1 MKDEYTDEQKER
13 MQQQDDFLNS
23 VQDSKNAALKNKI
36 QKKIVMADFKRSNS
50 YDDTQ
55 PQQNLGLHSR
65 IEKRGTI
72 TTKLSAKD
80 KALNNQMQNIY
91 DKEKQYQK
99 KNNQYKE
106 PAPESGTAKEKTLK
120 VFKKT
125 INSLP
130 PKGRQSVRRV
140 LGD

>member
-23 VQDSKNAALKNKI
+23 VQESKNAALKNKI
-36 QKKIVMADFKRSNS
+36 QKKTVMANFKRSNS

-55 PQQNLGLHSR
+55 PQQQPML
-65 IEKRGTI
+65 KRKFI
-72 TTKLSAKD
+72 PIKPSAKD
-80 KALNNQMQNIY
+80 NAINNQMKNSY

-106 PAPESGTAKEKTLK
+106 PAPESGTAEEKTLK

>member
-23 VQDSKNAALKNKI
+23 VQESKNAALKNKI
-36 QKKIVMADFKRSNS
+36 QKKTVMANFKRSNS

-55 PQQNLGLHSR
+55 PQQQPML
-65 IEKRGTI
+65 KRKFI
-72 TTKLSAKD
+72 PIKPSAKD
-80 KALNNQMQNIY
+80 NAINNQMKNSY

-106 PAPESGTAKEKTLK
+106 PDLS
-120 VFKKT
+120 
-125 INSLP
+125 
-130 PKGRQSVRRV
+130 
-140 LGD
+140 

>member
-1 MKDEYTDEQKER
+1 MKDVYTDEQKER

-55 PQQNLGLHSR
+55 PQQQPML
-65 IEKRGTI
+65 KRKFI
-72 TTKLSAKD
+72 PIKPSAKD
-80 KALNNQMQNIY
+80 NAINNQMQNIY